1 MNSILQNTQSQIK
14 RLYYKL
20 TLIPTSPRYHYKRGS
35 RKSVRTRS
43 SGQLHGN
50 GTFQIQQGTYTHEL
64 TAIVTAHTRFLQ
76 AQARLIPSMEIG
88 GVDEVP
94 ALTEE
99 LLTVV
104 NC

>member
-1 MNSILQNTQSQIK
+1 MNSILQNTQSQIE

-20 TLIPTSPRYHYKRGS
+20 TLIPTSPRNHYERGS

-50 GTFQIQQGTYTHEL
+50 RTFQTQQGMYTHEL
-64 TAIVTAHTRFLQ
+64 TTIATAHTRLLQ
-76 AQARLIPSMEIG
+76 AQARLNPIMEIG
-88 GVDEVP
+88 GVNEVP